1 MTIYLALLRG
11 INVGTKNR
19 IKMDA
24 LQLVFEE
31 IGLDSVQTYI
41 QSGNVLFTSDS
52 EETALRE
59 RIEGAVFKKF
69 GITAPVILR
78 TAAEMHSVIEKLPFS
93 IREIAQAQAANTE
106 GESLYVYL
114 MHELP
119 DPAKID
125 ALQQFAGGDRFC
137 EQGRNIYL
145 LLSQSI
151 RNSKLALQIQRL
163 STATTARNWNTIL
176 KLYKM
181 MQTMLDED

>member
-19 IKMDA
+19 IEMDA
-24 LQLVFEE
+24 LQSVFEE

-78 TAAEMHSVIEKLPFS
+78 TVAEMHSVIEQLPFS
-93 IREIAQAQAANTE
+93 IREIAQAQAANGE

-114 MHELP
+114 MHEQP

-125 ALQQFAGGDRFC
+125 ALERFVGEDRFC
-137 EQGRNIYL
+137 AQGRNIYL

-163 STATTARNWNTIL
+163 GTATTARNWNTML

-181 MQTMLDED
+181 MQTMVDDN

>member
-1 MTIYLALLRG
+1 M
-11 INVGTKNR
+11 
-19 IKMDA
+19 
-24 LQLVFEE
+24 
-31 IGLDSVQTYI
+31 
-41 QSGNVLFTSDS
+41 
-52 EETALRE
+52 
-59 RIEGAVFKKF
+59 
-69 GITAPVILR
+69 R
-78 TAAEMHSVIEKLPFS
+78 TAAEIHDVIEQLPFTV
-93 IREIAQAQAANTE
+93 REIAQAQAANTE

>member
-59 RIEGAVFKKF
+59 RIEG
-69 GITAPVILR
+69 ITAPVILR
-78 TAAEMHSVIEKLPFS
+78 TAAEIHDVIEQLPFTV
-93 IREIAQAQAANTE
+93 REIAQAQAANTE